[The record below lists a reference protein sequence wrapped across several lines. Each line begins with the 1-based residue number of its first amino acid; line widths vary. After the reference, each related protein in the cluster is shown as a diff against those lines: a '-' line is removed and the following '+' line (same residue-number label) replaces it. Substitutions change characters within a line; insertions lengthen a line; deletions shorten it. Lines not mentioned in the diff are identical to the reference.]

1 MEEHENKIQ
10 VEKKKL
16 QPLVESN
23 GTLELLR
30 IEIERIKKE
39 NEKLESNLQL
49 AELKVSFT
57 NFTNMFPR
65 KTLIKKSTVLLFLD

>member
-1 MEEHENKIQ
+1 MEENENKIQ

-39 NEKLESNLQL
+39 NEKLESNLQS
-49 AELKVSFT
+49 AELKV
-57 NFTNMFPR
+57 
-65 KTLIKKSTVLLFLD
+65 